1 MPKRTCSNC
10 KQTKPGVKLCADDLL
25 CPDCDAANENKLVE
39 LRTRTEQTSQSRTS
53 NTRNKQLKKNPTSA
67 NSPSVDFPV
76 EPMSGAPEGFA
87 AAAAADLE
95 LQQTTTQPKTSYPT
109 VEQNSSVAT
118 VLTTTDVSMEHQLAS
133 LRAEIQRQ
141 QSTMS
146 LLQTQLS
153 AVLSLLGIAE
163 HDIEPANHEDDK
175 NSSTLV
181 NNANR
186 ATDQSSWSTVVAK
199 KKMQKSTK
207 NFQQSLIAAVYNDQT
222 ESKRRASS
230 FIISGLSED
239 QQLSDAE
246 QFLNLCRDEFNMQP
260 AVVITKRLGRVQPNK
275 SRLLLVVTR
284 KADQAQ
290 QLITAAKQLRKSA
303 NQSVRDNIYI
313 SRNLTKAEADAAYQS
328 RVRRRQAAARINDM
342 PAVPQAQAGRNDA
355 LQFNQTN
362 HINDISASLS
372 LLTVASNPHAIIF
385 PPSTNQSL
393 QQPIDTAPMPMASR
407 VDERQSGRQAT
418 WAQQ

>member
-10 KQTKPGVKLCADDLL
+10 KQAKLGVKLCADDLL

-53 NTRNKQLKKNPTSA
+53 NTRNKQLKKNTTSA

-95 LQQTTTQPKTSYPT
+95 LQTTTQPKTSYPT
-109 VEQNSSVAT
+109 VEQSSSVAT

-133 LRAEIQRQ
+133 LRAEVQRQ
-141 QSTMS
+141 QSTIS

-163 HDIEPANHEDDK
+163 HDNEPANHEDDN

-199 KKMQKSTK
+199 KKMQKGTK

-230 FIISGLSED
+230 LIISGHSED
-239 QQLSDAE
+239 QQHSDAE

-260 AVVITKRLGRVQPNK
+260 AVVLTKRLGRVQPNK
-275 SRLLLVVTR
+275 SRPLLVVTH

-303 NQSVRDNIYI
+303 N
-313 SRNLTKAEADAAYQS
+313 
-328 RVRRRQAAARINDM
+328 
-342 PAVPQAQAGRNDA
+342 
-355 LQFNQTN
+355 
-362 HINDISASLS
+362 
-372 LLTVASNPHAIIF
+372 
-385 PPSTNQSL
+385 
-393 QQPIDTAPMPMASR
+393 
-407 VDERQSGRQAT
+407 
-418 WAQQ
+418 